1 MSETAEEAIP
11 STDPV
16 IEVQEGKPEEVEEE
30 NVKNE
35 EETNADA
42 PAEEEDP
49 PAQEKTDADDSNANP
64 TKDDS
69 IEATGEETEE
79 ATDAEEAKESSEAP
93 DVKDHD
99 HDDDDAVKDEDKM
112 DDAPEA
118 DADADAANEENSNDE
133 PAPKVEGG
141 DEDEV
146 EVEAPKE
153 QDVEM
158 EEDAGEEI
166 PADSEEK
173 KKKKASTTPRKK
185 RSAATVATPSSAS
198 SASKRQRKSTTSF
211 SPMDFKEG
219 KDSSRKVEIPAGR
232 GVKLDTIEII
242 KTNVTK
248 RKTTDPIL
256 AELHRFL
263 LGGPGGCLGKGR
275 TGKKLLKKHIL
286 EFSGYLPEVEEGDDE
301 GEELERD
308 AEERMQ
314 TKAENMSL
322 PLLKTFCDI
331 LSVHRGPEEGTK
343 GKKGKLATKS
353 ILVDR
358 LLDFLSDPSV
368 DGIDAAAAVATGK
381 KRGPKSKKRQDEE
394 ESEAEDEEM
403 EDAAEEEEAAD
414 SVPSQKAL
422 KAFVKAYLICFNSD
436 KISEEH
442 ALQIATDKFGDD
454 LGDGKDALAK
464 LLKKAL
470 PKEA

>member
-30 NVKNE
+30 NMKNE

-49 PAQEKTDADDSNANP
+49 PAQEKTHADDSNANP

-133 PAPKVEGG
+133 PAPEVEGG

-173 KKKKASTTPRKK
+173 QKKKASTTPRKK

-308 AEERMQ
+308 AEV
-314 TKAENMSL
+314 S
-322 PLLKTFCDI
+322 F
-331 LSVHRGPEEGTK
+331 HF
-343 GKKGKLATKS
+343 ATTV
-353 ILVDR
+353 L
-358 LLDFLSDPSV
+358 
-368 DGIDAAAAVATGK
+368 
-381 KRGPKSKKRQDEE
+381 
-394 ESEAEDEEM
+394 
-403 EDAAEEEEAAD
+403 
-414 SVPSQKAL
+414 
-422 KAFVKAYLICFNSD
+422 Y
-436 KISEEH
+436 
-442 ALQIATDKFGDD
+442 
-454 LGDGKDALAK
+454 
-464 LLKKAL
+464 
-470 PKEA
+470 

>member
-1 MSETAEEAIP
+1 MMI
-11 STDPV
+11 
-16 IEVQEGKPEEVEEE
+16 
-30 NVKNE
+30 
-35 EETNADA
+35 
-42 PAEEEDP
+42 
-49 PAQEKTDADDSNANP
+49 
-64 TKDDS
+64 
-69 IEATGEETEE
+69 ATY
-79 ATDAEEAKESSEAP
+79 
-93 DVKDHD
+93 
-99 HDDDDAVKDEDKM
+99 
-112 DDAPEA
+112 
-118 DADADAANEENSNDE
+118 
-133 PAPKVEGG
+133 
-141 DEDEV
+141 
-146 EVEAPKE
+146 
-153 QDVEM
+153 
-158 EEDAGEEI
+158 
-166 PADSEEK
+166 
-173 KKKKASTTPRKK
+173 
-185 RSAATVATPSSAS
+185 
-198 SASKRQRKSTTSF
+198 
-211 SPMDFKEG
+211 
-219 KDSSRKVEIPAGR
+219 
-232 GVKLDTIEII
+232 LL
-242 KTNVTK
+242 
-248 RKTTDPIL
+248 L
-256 AELHRFL
+256 AFNGSLPL
-263 LGGPGGCLGKGR
+263 LLQ
-275 TGKKLLKKHIL
+275 LLKQ
-286 EFSGYLPEVEEGDDE
+286 
-301 GEELERD
+301 
-308 AEERMQ
+308 ERMQ

-368 DGIDAAAAVATGK
+368 DGIDAAAVATGK